1 VTVIDP
7 ARIEAAG
14 ARYEPAGADGIGRI
28 VIDRPTD
35 SVNAI
40 DPALLAALA
49 RAVDEARQARPRGLV
64 IASAKPDQFVGGAD
78 LSLLSSWPSAAEIS
92 EASRAM
98 QRLVNDIAALPFVTV
113 AAINGSAL
121 GGGYELALACDWR
134 VAADSPSVRI
144 GLPEI
149 SLGLLPAGGGTQ
161 RLTRLVGLPRALD
174 LILGARRL
182 VARRALRAGLV
193 DEVVTA
199 AGLEQAAR
207 DRALR
212 GGKRQLSGGATAVER
227 AATWLGPARAF
238 ALRQA
243 RERVA
248 KETKGHYPAPEKAIE
263 AMSIGLARGMADGMA
278 AEARSF
284 GELATGPVARNLIAL
299 FLLGLR
305 QRRVASADLPPAAA
319 PSEVAVVGAGLMG
332 SGIAQSAAIAG
343 LPVRL
348 RDVDEAAVG
357 RGLAAVRSLTEDAGR
372 KGVVDRREAARAI
385 ARVTGTTDW
394 SGFGRAD
401 LVVEAVFED
410 LGTKRKVLAEMEA
423 VVRADAVIASNTS
436 ALPIAEIATGSRHP
450 ERVIGMHFFSPVH
463 RMPLIEVVRH
473 ASADPAA
480 VARVVA
486 AGQALGKTVI
496 VVRDGPGF
504 YTTRVIGVM
513 LGEATRL
520 LDEGARIEDVD
531 RAMTAFGWP
540 VGPFALMDEVGLP
553 VAQHAGETV
562 AAATL
567 ASLAERGP
575 LPPGATDERNAVAV
589 LVKAGLVGK
598 RGAGFYTYDGKK
610 RTPNARAY
618 ALLGLS
624 IAGGKPTSTPTDE
637 IAERLTL
644 LFVNAAAQCLDEGVL
659 RSPAEG
665 DLGAVLGLGF
675 PPFLGGPFRWADA
688 RGAALRDRLRGWAE
702 RHGPRYAPAASL
714 ASGRRYFQ

>member
-1 VTVIDP
+1 VTVIDA

-14 ARYEPAGADGIGRI
+14 ARYEPGAGGIGRI
-28 VIDRPTD
+28 VVDRPTD

-40 DPALLAALA
+40 DPALLAALS
-49 RAVDEARQARPRGLV
+49 RAVDEARAANPRGLLIV
-64 IASAKPDQFVGGAD
+64 SAKPDQFVGGAD
-78 LSLLSSWPSAAEIS
+78 LSLLSSWASAAEIS

-98 QRLVNDIAALPFVTV
+98 QRLVSDIAALPFVTV

-134 VAADSPSVRI
+134 VAADAPSVRI

-149 SLGLLPAGGGTQ
+149 SLGLLPAGAGTQ
-161 RLTRLVGLPRALD
+161 RLPRLVGLPRALD

-182 VARRALRAGLV
+182 SAKRALRAGLV
-193 DEVVTA
+193 DEVVPV

-212 GGKRQLSGGATAVER
+212 GGKRRLAGGATAAER

-248 KETKGHYPAPEKAIE
+248 KETKGHYPAAFKAIE
-263 AMSIGLARGMADGMA
+263 AIDIGLSRGMADGLA
-278 AEARSF
+278 FEARVF

-299 FLLGLR
+299 FLLGLK
-305 QRRVASADLPPAAA
+305 QRRAAGADLPAAAA

-348 RDVDEAAVG
+348 RDVDDAAVG
-357 RGLAAVRSLTEDAGR
+357 RGLGAIRSLTEDAGR

-410 LGTKRKVLAEMEA
+410 LALKRRVLGEIESVA
-423 VVRADAVIASNTS
+423 RPDAVIASNTS
-436 ALPIAEIATGSRHP
+436 ALPIAEIATGAKHP
-450 ERVIGMHFFSPVH
+450 ERVVGMHFFSPVH
-463 RMPLIEVVRH
+463 RMALVEVVRH
-473 ASADPAA
+473 ASADPSA

-486 AGQALGKTVI
+486 TAQALGKTAI

-520 LDEGARIEDVD
+520 LDEGARIDDVD

-540 VGPFALMDEVGLP
+540 VGPFALMDEVGLT

-562 AAATL
+562 ATAFG
-567 ASLAERGP
+567 ASS
-575 LPPGATDERNAVAV
+575 ERNAAAE

-598 RGAGFYTYDGKK
+598 RGAGFYTYQGKK

-618 ALLGLS
+618 ALLGAKHDTS
-624 IAGGKPTSTPTDE
+624 IPDV
-637 IAERLTL
+637 AERLTS
-644 LFVNAAAQCLDEGVL
+644 LFVNAAAQCLDDGVL

-675 PPFLGGPFRWADA
+675 PPFLGGPFRWADT
-688 RGAALRDRLRGWAE
+688 RGAVLRDRLRAWAE
-702 RHGPRYAPAASL
+702 RYGPRYAPGASL
-714 ASGRRYFQ
+714 ASGRRYYP